1 KTLSAPNR
9 SGSFP
14 IDIDRDVARGKFAH
28 DIAKTARW
36 QRGCSFLFHFR
47 FKTSANTDIEI
58 SGRKMHFAVGGLE
71 QDVGKNRQRRARA
84 DDILDLLQT
93 FEQLFFGDAKLHE
106 GDSA

>member
-1 KTLSAPNR
+1 
-9 SGSFP
+9 
-14 IDIDRDVARGKFAH
+14 
-28 DIAKTARW
+28 
-36 QRGCSFLFHFR
+36 
-47 FKTSANTDIEI
+47 
-58 SGRKMHFAVGGLE
+58 MHFAVGGLE